1 MAHGLDVQSISM
13 RTVEVTTGYQQT
25 IRWRVDV
32 TYLGAPILMSPAF
45 IASMQEG
52 IAALGGPHADSL
64 WQSSEGLT
72 TVSHVAAP

>member
-1 MAHGLDVQSISM
+1 
-13 RTVEVTTGYQQT
+13 VEVTTGYQQT

-32 TYLGAPILMSPAF
+32 TYLGAPITISPAF

-64 WQSSEGLT
+64 WQSGEGLT
-72 TVSHVAAP
+72 TVSRVVALP